1 MRQCTTSPQK
11 RRRTQEALIREGDKS
26 DAALCIKLWKRCRR
40 TTPDRF
46 IREFAKRI
54 GEEESTVRNILNKGT
69 TAGRLTYWL
78 PDQKK
83 RGYFDLSPA
92 FAAEEPEAEFVEEPP
107 MAEADGSAP
116 RPEAEAVETDTVPV
130 DETEDEGEALTGEGA
145 LGEEPEAA
153 QPEQQPEAVQPQ
165 AETPPPPPQG
175 GRKPRKGQVQQGE
188 ELRPEQA
195 EAGKKPAGAMSV
207 AEAIL
212 DKHPVVEQIPVEGI
226 EVNKAIRQFKRG
238 ADLKTGVVPESRLE
252 GQWSGSLGRAIRVIE
267 FKDGRREVITGRHR
281 LDLARRNGM
290 ATIPAIVYRE
300 ADGMTVE
307 KAHALDAIENV
318 MDGKGTTRDY
328 IRFFAETSDLTDAEL
343 RDLGV
348 TTSNNERVRN
358 AFDIARKGIDELRVE
373 ALNAE
378 RIPLSV
384 LGAIARSDKRVQLAL
399 LDDVRKHDTR
409 DPTQVMMM
417 GKLLAQGIQNGETEQ
432 LELFGE
438 DDEAMRDMRALA
450 IGVAR
455 VTSQMRKDL
464 SIVRGVINKEKDV
477 VLRDETAKRLGIT
490 DKNDMA
496 ELHQAKERLEQ
507 EIREYESPTISGE
520 RREKALAAGREAIK
534 REEAHGVQGT
544 LDFSGGQSKPAPRPE
559 PKPEKKP
566 ESPKPTP
573 QAKPKT
579 EPMSVSEGTA
589 RNGRIAWRGK
599 WLKPGGIHGHQGV
612 FVSDTEDGEPHI
624 FYQTEDWGLGSNETK
639 RMRRGTSAVD
649 HYRAAVTWKDAGM
662 PGLDEAKAQLPVEEV
677 DGAVSED
684 GYIRWEKFWLKPG
697 THDGQ
702 EGYFI
707 HDERGGKAMSFYKPG
722 PWKTKNGKVRPGK
735 VTNFVDDKLTGERVN
750 AVYRWVKHEKMLE
763 EQKPASAPG
772 PKPQPPEAQ
781 EPAPTP
787 RVQIKDW
794 ELGGQ
799 GKPYTRVG
807 LNGRERE
814 DGILWS
820 VFDHDGKHYLE
831 ALDTK
836 ANGKDG
842 IVNSATLYEWH
853 NGGWRLKIENT
864 DRMGTDGKITG
875 EEVEYASYFE
885 PSPYHGRFGSWKYR
899 VVRRSGTAP
908 IGENATRQ
916 MNNPDAHK
924 HGVETLYNADGSVK
938 ERRLYRN
945 GNRLTQL
952 GGMPTDVV
960 MGWANAK
967 TIAESGVDNAK
978 LAETR
983 ERIRQEFGADVIPQ
997 DAPVANTPQASE
1009 PAPTPATQEKPV
1021 ATTKPAPS
1029 GRPMASDETI
1039 ERVKNAID
1047 KHYGAPVTNDPHIIV
1062 TTPIMPDIKEPASA
1076 PAQKPEPATP
1086 QAQTSSDPAPAPQ
1099 PAQAPTKPTDPKPA
1113 PAEPAKPKVEKTK
1126 DEQEADAELEAL
1138 LNDVGMAREPPEEN
1152 NRPNR
1157 RIRSRQ
1163 ETSHTAAS
1171 PELNPATTP
1180 SANQSNVRIVTNVL
1194 SDLEGKIAAL
1204 ERMHET
1210 LRVPAIRGGTEAITP
1225 GNLVVSVASNI
1236 GLKRDVPA
1244 SWYGTFN
1251 PIEHTD
1257 RKVTLRMGDH
1267 PVSIK
1272 NVELADNGKTV
1283 SLVVYGERPKRKALE
1298 PTRQDVVEF
1307 RYNKKFLT
1315 SERMRAF
1322 INDVAALL
1330 RTGEFANT
1338 SNGNR
1343 ITPPQQ
1349 TGSLRE
1355 GPDLSSE
1362 QRNKISLAVNKVVAA
1377 RVESAGVRTFRD
1389 LVKRIFEQFRDVN
1402 RKMWEAMK
1410 LFLRNA
1416 WNQYA
1421 DEHESLGL
1429 DDVSRAEARAI
1440 FDEVERG
1447 DAGTEA
1453 QTQEPKA
1460 QATEPETPTQQAPAT
1475 PQSTPSA
1482 QQEPQ
1487 HAVEPERTESQQ
1499 GGVIK
1504 PTDADYANAKDG
1516 DVIKAQ
1522 GANGQRAALIKWG
1535 EYWLE
1540 PAKRTV
1546 KVWVQERR
1554 GRGRY
1559 KQQER
1564 EGVNIHGRARDGRP
1578 IAAVYSFWEPRDEWT
1593 SSKGKTHYGYLHDL
1607 INYDK
1612 SYEVWNALD
1621 AWGEKDMPGLEEARA
1636 WMAGATP
1643 AENGTL
1649 DTETQ
1654 GKEADNDRRTDVQPE
1669 GGEPG
1674 GGVGG
1679 QEPAG
1684 NGGDAGRREATI
1696 DASAA
1701 DGHHGDHVW
1710 RLGQRDK
1717 REWRPDVRGRG

>member
-11 RRRTQEALIREGDKS
+11 RRRTQEALIREGGKS

-40 TTPDRF
+40 TTPDLS
-46 IREFAKRI
+46 IREFAKRT

-116 RPEAEAVETDTVPV
+116 RPEAEVPETDTVPV

-153 QPEQQPEAVQPQ
+153 HPEQQPEAVQPQ

-188 ELRPEQA
+188 DLQPEQA

-450 IGVAR
+450 LGVAR

-612 FVSDTEDGEPHI
+612 FVSDTEEGEPHI

-649 HYRAAVTWKDAGM
+649 HYRAAMTWKDAGM

-781 EPAPTP
+781 EA
-787 RVQIKDW
+787 
-794 ELGGQ
+794 
-799 GKPYTRVG
+799 
-807 LNGRERE
+807 
-814 DGILWS
+814 
-820 VFDHDGKHYLE
+820 
-831 ALDTK
+831 
-836 ANGKDG
+836 
-842 IVNSATLYEWH
+842 
-853 NGGWRLKIENT
+853 
-864 DRMGTDGKITG
+864 
-875 EEVEYASYFE
+875 
-885 PSPYHGRFGSWKYR
+885 
-899 VVRRSGTAP
+899 
-908 IGENATRQ
+908 
-916 MNNPDAHK
+916 
-924 HGVETLYNADGSVK
+924 
-938 ERRLYRN
+938 
-945 GNRLTQL
+945 
-952 GGMPTDVV
+952 
-960 MGWANAK
+960 
-967 TIAESGVDNAK
+967 
-978 LAETR
+978 
-983 ERIRQEFGADVIPQ
+983 
-997 DAPVANTPQASE
+997 
-1009 PAPTPATQEKPV
+1009 
-1021 ATTKPAPS
+1021 KPA
-1029 GRPMASDETI
+1029 A
-1039 ERVKNAID
+1039 
-1047 KHYGAPVTNDPHIIV
+1047 
-1062 TTPIMPDIKEPASA
+1062 
-1076 PAQKPEPATP
+1076 
-1086 QAQTSSDPAPAPQ
+1086 
-1099 PAQAPTKPTDPKPA
+1099 
-1113 PAEPAKPKVEKTK
+1113 
-1126 DEQEADAELEAL
+1126 
-1138 LNDVGMAREPPEEN
+1138 
-1152 NRPNR
+1152 
-1157 RIRSRQ
+1157 
-1163 ETSHTAAS
+1163 
-1171 PELNPATTP
+1171 PATTP
-1180 SANQSNVRIVTNVL
+1180 AQGPTALAKPKKELKGGDKVDDFLKDVGLLREAPWNDNRPDEAARSRKTLHEAASRQPSAGTTPGRHQGDDGSIVAKRIE
-1194 SDLEGKIAAL
+1194 DIPGKIAFIERTRLSLLAPGISQPRVRLNGGNFIGTMAHNL
-1204 ERMHET
+1204 ELEQRSPTSFYGRFNPTQAPERELT
-1210 LRVPAIRGGTEAITP
+1210 LRLSDHSINPKNAEAA
-1225 GNLVVSVASNI
+1225 GN
-1236 GLKRDVPA
+1236 
-1244 SWYGTFN
+1244 
-1251 PIEHTD
+1251 TD
-1257 RKVTLRMGDH
+1257 
-1267 PVSIK
+1267 
-1272 NVELADNGKTV
+1272 TV
-1283 SLVVYGERPKRKALE
+1283 SLAVFRTYASKKDLAPSSVPIR
-1298 PTRQDVVEF
+1298 EF
-1307 RYNKKFLT
+1307 RYTREDLT
-1315 SERMRAF
+1315 DDTMRR
-1322 INDVAALL
+1322 ILGDLSALF
-1330 RTGEFANT
+1330 RTGDYPNKSGGDPFPKQIGT
-1338 SNGNR
+1338 
-1343 ITPPQQ
+1343 
-1349 TGSLRE
+1349 LRE
-1355 GPDLSSE
+1355 GAASDND
-1362 QRNKISLAVNKVVAA
+1362 RRDKIMFGLPKLLDALLGAN
-1377 RVESAGVRTFRD
+1377 EDMRTFADFSERLFGLLDSRGNRQAWEVLKPYLQGAWLTVGNLRSD
-1389 LVKRIFEQFRDVN
+1389 LN
-1402 RKMWEAMK
+1402 
-1410 LFLRNA
+1410 L
-1416 WNQYA
+1416 
-1421 DEHESLGL
+1421 DEP
-1429 DDVSRAEARAI
+1429 SRAEARAI
-1440 FDEVERG
+1440 FEEVERG
-1447 DAGTEA
+1447 NAETEEPKTQA
-1453 QTQEPKA
+1453 QEPA
-1460 QATEPETPTQQAPAT
+1460 EPQQSTEPTASEPTPQARPESQAEPTQ
-1475 PQSTPSA
+1475 PQ
-1482 QQEPQ
+1482 
-1487 HAVEPERTESQQ
+1487 
-1499 GGVIK
+1499 VIK
-1504 PTDADYANAKDG
+1504 PTEADYANAKDG

-1522 GANGQRAALIKWG
+1522 GENGKRAAVIKWG

-1540 PAKRTV
+1540 PTKRTV

-1559 KQQER
+1559 EQQER